1 MSFGVGSAAKASN
14 DVALSFELSPSPQA
28 VAAAKAEAAAVEAE
42 AAEAAAAATA
52 AKTLVNAEAPLPIP
66 AGAENPPMASDN
78 SRPSGVYGGL
88 EAVALGSTAS
98 VQALL
103 PAPPPIPAYVQALQT
118 AIAPPPEPVPEP
130 EAKAQQ
136 LTETEIQAQIA
147 LFIGIQEKTFEAPQE
162 TVAVAPE
169 PDQPPAAQP
178 TVFQYSFDNFHTL
191 FTGGTESLVA
201 RAVGSAE
208 GTRTPEGHKN
218 PAYYGHV
225 DPGNGVWNLGT
236 FSYQH
241 GAASP
246 EEADDKQLRR
256 LQTQTETLREKALAQ
271 GLQLTKEELL
281 NGIDLANQ
289 APLAALDRGG
299 YIDWLKEAHSLG
311 MQGSEAIIWARTRSF
326 IDPDTQRWNA
336 PGLGNNIYS
345 ISHDQERRA
354 TAIARAISA
363 FNAQTQVAIAPAP
376 VPNNDDITLNLE
388 PEVAPPERLID
399 PVPFAFDAFPGR
411 DSASDTVA
419 QTPAPEDDVSP
430 PVSALSDDAESAVIA
445 MAAPNGDK
453 VSVTPSKSPTRADQG
468 IEPQPQSR
476 RLGRLGQAV
485 TNFLTGNAPEPAP
498 APENPPAATEG
509 VETTVTPPPA
519 TESVSLSEM
528 TEPSAAPVSEPIP
541 EPEAAK
547 ITGAIAAP
555 PTEENPAP
563 VAESSAPASAG
574 GRTAVTDSPTPAAI
588 ALPPAADRIPA
599 SAAPAPADPTPDS
612 ATAVPEPAPI
622 RFDPPTSLPMPVS
635 EATFNTSEPPSA
647 TRVTPLAAP
656 KTATAPADE
665 TDAETIKQRTLA
677 SLDQLQSILR
687 AEAEAEAAANQP

>member
-1 MSFGVGSAAKASN
+1 
-14 DVALSFELSPSPQA
+14 
-28 VAAAKAEAAAVEAE
+28 
-42 AAEAAAAATA
+42 
-52 AKTLVNAEAPLPIP
+52 
-66 AGAENPPMASDN
+66 MASDH

-88 EAVALGSTAS
+88 EAVAIGATAS

-103 PAPPPIPAYVQALQT
+103 PAPPPVPEYVRAIQT
-118 AIAPPPEPVPEP
+118 AIAPPPAPPP
-130 EAKAQQ
+130 AEAETQQ
-136 LTETEIQAQIA
+136 LTDTEIQEQIA
-147 LFIGIQEKTFEAPQE
+147 LFIGIQEKTFEAPE
-162 TVAVAPE
+162 KVVAAAPE
-169 PDQPPAAQP
+169 PETPAAEQP
-178 TVFQYSFDNFHTL
+178 TVFEYSFDNFYTL

-256 LQTQTETLREKALAQ
+256 LQTQTEILRQKALAH
-271 GLQLTKEELL
+271 GLSLTKEELL

-354 TAIARAISA
+354 NAIARAIAA

-376 VPNNDDITLNLE
+376 VPNHDDIALNLE
-388 PEVAPPERLID
+388 LAAAPEPVID
-399 PVPFAFDAFPGR
+399 TVPFAFNAFTSG
-411 DSASDTVA
+411 DSTAETVA
-419 QTPAPEDDVSP
+419 AASAQTAPTIP
-430 PVSALSDDAESAVIA
+430 ESARDNPEVVA
-445 MAAPNGDK
+445 MAAPDRDGMSLTSSNSQAQPEKGG
-453 VSVTPSKSPTRADQG
+453 TPKLAP
-468 IEPQPQSR
+468 R
-476 RLGRLGQAV
+476 RLGRWGQAV
-485 TNFLTGNAPEPAP
+485 TNFLTRLEDDSVSFAEDGPVAPAAIAEPLPTPAAALADLPALPAALTRPSVESEGNVATASAAIAATPDESLATADAPTDAEPEAASTPVATARLEAAISPPIEADHNSALSEPAP
-498 APENPPAATEG
+498 A
-509 VETTVTPPPA
+509 
-519 TESVSLSEM
+519 
-528 TEPSAAPVSEPIP
+528 AP
-541 EPEAAK
+541 
-547 ITGAIAAP
+547 
-555 PTEENPAP
+555 
-563 VAESSAPASAG
+563 
-574 GRTAVTDSPTPAAI
+574 
-588 ALPPAADRIPA
+588 
-599 SAAPAPADPTPDS
+599 
-612 ATAVPEPAPI
+612 VPEPTPI
-622 RFDPPTSLPMPVS
+622 RFDPPTPVS
-635 EATFNTSEPPSA
+635 QADSEVTFKASESLS
-647 TRVTPLAAP
+647 TPNLDSLAAP

-665 TDAETIKQRTLA
+665 TDAEAVKQRTLQ

-687 AEAEAEAAANQP
+687 AEAATETNQPSGQPY